1 VVAGAAL
8 WVLGGLAGKGG
19 LVVVE
24 GHEDERGRDEKHE
37 AAGSRRVG
45 LAQEERLQRAD
56 EHDLKRKQI

>member
-8 WVLGGLAGKGG
+8 WVLGGLAGGGG

-56 EHDLKRKQI
+56 